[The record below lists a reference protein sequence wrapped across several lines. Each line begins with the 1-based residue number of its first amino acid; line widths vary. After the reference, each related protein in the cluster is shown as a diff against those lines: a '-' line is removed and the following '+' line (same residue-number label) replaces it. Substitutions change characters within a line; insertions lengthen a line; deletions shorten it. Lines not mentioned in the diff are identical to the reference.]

1 MPKYSKTKYLKGA
14 CQHCD
19 GHLEFLA
26 EHIGMMVP
34 CPHCGKETELELLP
48 PPDEPTVPRR
58 ALVWSGIAILIL
70 VFGLGAALIALKRAQ
85 NWAQSQRLP
94 TSVPAAVEPPRME
107 QKQAPTPSGTNSP
120 AEQGFDASAV
130 TVEKTRGSSLIYA
143 VGTIKNTSDQQRFG
157 VKVELELLDA
167 GGRKLGG
174 ASDYRQVLEPGAQWQ
189 FKALVVDAKTVSAKI
204 SSIQEDK

>member
-1 MPKYSKTKYLKGA
+1 MPKHSKTKYLKGV

-48 PPDEPTVPRR
+48 PPEEPTVPHR
-58 ALVWSGIAILIL
+58 ALVWTGIAILIL

-94 TSVPAAVEPPRME
+94 ASTPLPVEAPRME
-107 QKQAPTPSGTNSP
+107 QKEVPTPSGTSSA
-120 AEQGFDASAV
+120 AEQGFDVSVV
-130 TVEKTRGSSLIYA
+130 TVEKTPGTSLIYA
-143 VGTIKNTSDQQRFG
+143 VGTIKNTTDHQRFG

-167 GGRKLGG
+167 AGRKLGG
-174 ASDYRQVLEPGAQWQ
+174 ASDYRQLLEPGAQWR

-204 SSIQEDK
+204 SSIHEDK

>member
-1 MPKYSKTKYLKGA
+1 MPKHSKTKYLKGV

-48 PPDEPTVPRR
+48 PPEEPTVPRR
-58 ALVWSGIAILIL
+58 ALVWTGIAILIL
-70 VFGLGAALIALKRAQ
+70 VVGLGAALIALKRAQ

-94 TSVPAAVEPPRME
+94 ASVPAAVEAPPVE
-107 QKQAPTPSGTNSP
+107 QKEAPTSSGTNSL
-120 AEQGFDASAV
+120 AQQGYDVSAV
-130 TVEKTRGSSLIYA
+130 AVEKTPGTSLIYA
-143 VGTIKNTSDQQRFG
+143 VGTIKNTTDHQRFG

-167 GGRKLGG
+167 AGGKLGG

-189 FKALVVDAKTVSAKI
+189 FKALVVDAKTASAKI
-204 SSIQEDK
+204 SSIHEDK